1 MLGKSEA
8 GVGEKVAKLV
18 VIGGCV
24 DDGRGGCVIGS

>member
-18 VIGGCV
+18 VMELGTIVGTV
-24 DDGRGGCVIGS
+24 LGR